1 MADDIRSLTAQLA
14 RDPGS
19 LAFLQ
24 LGEAL
29 RAAGQLDAA
38 LRVAQAGLERHAAHP
53 DAHDL
58 KARILV
64 DAGNVEGARD
74 AWEQALD
81 AAPRHVGALKGLA
94 FLAFQEGD
102 LDTALERLETALSED
117 PTDPSVV
124 QALHAVREEG
134 ARQDAEIRLRAG
146 ADIFAGFEGARD
158 GLLLVSERG
167 LVLGGAFRDPGGEDV
182 AEDVAGY
189 VAGAAREA
197 ARAARLLELGGWRTL
212 VVEAADGH
220 LHVSN
225 PTPDTVLLV
234 KRERAVP
241 AGRVGLLARRAG
253 TAARA
258 WVEAQR

>member
-1 MADDIRSLTAQLA
+1 MADDIRSLTANLA
-14 RDPGS
+14 HDPDS

-29 RAAGQLDAA
+29 RSAGRLDAA
-38 LRVAQAGLERHAAHP
+38 VRVVQTGLERHRGNA

-58 KARILV
+58 HARILV
-64 DAGNVEGARD
+64 DAGNIAAAAD
-74 AWEQALD
+74 AWGRAL
-81 AAPRHVGALKGLA
+81 ALAPRHVGALKGLA

-102 LDTALERLETALSED
+102 IDTALDRLETALSED
-117 PTDPSVV
+117 PSDPSVV
-124 QALHAVREEG
+124 QALQAVREEG
-134 ARQDAEIRLRAG
+134 ARLEAEIRLRAG
-146 ADIFAGFEGARD
+146 ADIFAGFEGAD
-158 GLLLVSERG
+158 HGLLLLNERG
-167 LVLGGAFRDPGGEDV
+167 LVLGGALRDPADDDV
-182 AEDVAGY
+182 AEEVAGY

-197 ARAARLLELGGWRTL
+197 TRAARLLELGDWRSL

-220 LHVSN
+220 LHVSL

-241 AGRVGLLARRAG
+241 PGRVGLLARRAA
-253 TAARA
+253 TAARV